1 MPCVYGI
8 CFSWDTFMRRTPQ
21 WWENNREFIEARKLM
36 DETRGKGKVRWKV
49 VTMVREPLARY
60 LSACFQNLSQRF
72 RPQSGIEGDYPE
84 DEVLLHIQQDMARN
98 SCVSGDAFTSYLWLI
113 SNIVNVLPLHFF
125 RYEFNREAGYQIY
138 SSPDVDLLVM
148 KVERLDDIHGQAF
161 YEFLGL
167 RDFHLRHHNI
177 GSTREGSGALYEK
190 MKREVSFPEEA
201 VNFLADSFFMRYFY
215 LEDEIA
221 RFKDK
226 WTRNTDPR
234 YRLELKLGNAS

>member
-8 CFSWDTFMRRTPQ
+8 CFSWDTFMRRTQQ